1 MLNHLVKFVAYQKLL
16 KKINIKPGLF
26 CDVKMQI
33 DARLNYPVTKEED
46 KSKKRRKI
54 LRRECKRQSDKNQE
68 QERATYL
75 PREY

>member
-1 MLNHLVKFVAYQKLL
+1 MLNGCVVAILMHKCNVVYVESLSKVCGISKLL

-33 DARLNYPVTKEED
+33 DARLNYSVTKEED

-54 LRRECKRQSDKNQE
+54 LRR
-68 QERATYL
+68 
-75 PREY
+75 

>member
-16 KKINIKPGLF
+16 KKINIKLGLF

-54 LRRECKRQSDKNQE
+54 LRREFKRQSDKNQE